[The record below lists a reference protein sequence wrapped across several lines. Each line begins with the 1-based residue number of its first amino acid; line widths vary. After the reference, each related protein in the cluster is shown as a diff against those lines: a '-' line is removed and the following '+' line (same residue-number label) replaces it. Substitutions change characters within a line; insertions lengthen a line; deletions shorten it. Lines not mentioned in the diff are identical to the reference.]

1 MIRDVLQSDIF
12 QMTLH
17 IVHNFKIFR
26 LVFILVT
33 VRRFYRIPVMAHHLC
48 AELSKH
54 ADQNLIGKC
63 IVKEVLMVYI

>member
-17 IVHNFKIFR
+17 IVHNLKIFR

-33 VRRFYRIPVMAHHLC
+33 VRRFHRIPVMAHHLC

-63 IVKEVLMVYI
+63 IMKEVFMVYI